1 MRLASALGLVA
12 AFAFVLY
19 GWGWAVRR
27 LVGAELR
34 SWPATAASGMAGLVF
49 LGGVLN
55 LTRLAYPWA
64 LACVV
69 IAGAGFGISAIAS
82 GERPRFMP
90 AALIPALIVL
100 CFVALTQL
108 PPAAYNFH
116 DDYQKYFVH
125 PVRMLETGTLFGS
138 PLNDIGFDTIGGQAF
153 LDGFVVAFLP
163 IRYINGVDAALAL
176 FLCMMLASQ
185 FTRGR
190 RELIPLAIVC
200 ALSVAFI
207 NPQYVNISAL
217 YTGALLMMAV
227 IEDEGSSAAA
237 TGLLYAALLALK
249 STFAL
254 FVVLNLAATPFVRGW
269 RWASRAALA
278 CAIFFL
284 PWLLLHAPHYAA
296 MLHPRQP
303 AAESGVRE
311 QETFD
316 MFSTEALDYGATP
329 ANYTGLMLAIGLCG
343 LTMVWAR
350 RKVDM
355 AAASC
360 AVAVAAY
367 FIMIYVSGP
376 RNAGYA
382 QAVRYFIP
390 FAIAAAPAAFGSA
403 GLALFNAA
411 GPAPRWMRLSVPLVV
426 ASIPVLAFAPS
437 LRARVKQALDSG
449 SVLAFS
455 WLAPNP
461 DYLEYNWQVLYGDM
475 RQKVAMAQAAVPAG
489 EAAVVWINTPFYLD
503 FKRNRIADVEPGAGL
518 IAPWSGLPKTM
529 PDAHY
534 FIWEYGGYANMD
546 PKDYREGMAE
556 GPDMMRRVAAARLNM
571 TERLDAMMQRSQKLY
586 DDGAI
591 AVFRE

>member
-1 MRLASALGLVA
+1 
-12 AFAFVLY
+12 
-19 GWGWAVRR
+19 
-27 LVGAELR
+27 
-34 SWPATAASGMAGLVF
+34 
-49 LGGVLN
+49 
-55 LTRLAYPWA
+55 
-64 LACVV
+64 
-69 IAGAGFGISAIAS
+69 
-82 GERPRFMP
+82 
-90 AALIPALIVL
+90 
-100 CFVALTQL
+100 
-108 PPAAYNFH
+108 
-116 DDYQKYFVH
+116 
-125 PVRMLETGTLFGS
+125 
-138 PLNDIGFDTIGGQAF
+138 
-153 LDGFVVAFLP
+153 
-163 IRYINGVDAALAL
+163 
-176 FLCMMLASQ
+176 
-185 FTRGR
+185 
-190 RELIPLAIVC
+190 
-200 ALSVAFI
+200 
-207 NPQYVNISAL
+207 
-217 YTGALLMMAV
+217 
-227 IEDEGSSAAA
+227 
-237 TGLLYAALLALK
+237 
-249 STFAL
+249 
-254 FVVLNLAATPFVRGW
+254 
-269 RWASRAALA
+269 
-278 CAIFFL
+278 
-284 PWLLLHAPHYAA
+284 
-296 MLHPRQP
+296 
-303 AAESGVRE
+303 
-311 QETFD
+311 
-316 MFSTEALDYGATP
+316 
-329 ANYTGLMLAIGLCG
+329 
-343 LTMVWAR
+343 
-350 RKVDM
+350 
-355 AAASC
+355 
-360 AVAVAAY
+360 
-367 FIMIYVSGP
+367 MIYVSGP